1 MNDDNEWNDDEW
13 DEWWDD
19 DDEWRWNDGN
29 DEMNRDRSEIDD
41 EWWNRWWKKIEMI
54 YIMYCNNISED
65 KVK

>member
-29 DEMNRDRSEIDD
+29 DEMDRDRSEIDD

-54 YIMYCNNISED
+54 YIMIYNNISED

>member
-54 YIMYCNNISED
+54 YIMNDNNISGD

>member
-1 MNDDNEWNDDEW
+1 MNDGNEWNDDEW

-54 YIMYCNNISED
+54 YIMMRNNISGD